1 MIFPEWLKIYG
12 EKDYRNKKC
21 PVEDAEL
28 VTFIN
33 QLKRMYPDSFGRLV
47 LHVPTRGREERTKL
61 II

>member
-28 VTFIN
+28 VNHKSI
-33 QLKRMYPDSFGRLV
+33 
-47 LHVPTRGREERTKL
+47 EEN
-61 II
+61 IP